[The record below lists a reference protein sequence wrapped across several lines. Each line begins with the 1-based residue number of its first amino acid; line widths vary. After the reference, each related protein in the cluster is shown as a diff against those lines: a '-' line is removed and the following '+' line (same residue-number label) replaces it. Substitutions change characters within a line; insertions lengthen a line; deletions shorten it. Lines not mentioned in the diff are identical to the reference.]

1 MERNVLENR
10 RSRGGPEPNW
20 LLYDRVLAFGFW
32 LKYYSPMSYK
42 ASRCLVSGIYF
53 VIRKAVSVTPSTE
66 AAVQQD
72 TFSTIPLPVGVSDG
86 SEWGTEE

>member
-1 MERNVLENR
+1 
-10 RSRGGPEPNW
+10 
-20 LLYDRVLAFGFW
+20 
-32 LKYYSPMSYK
+32 MSYK

>member
-1 MERNVLENR
+1 M
-10 RSRGGPEPNW
+10 
-20 LLYDRVLAFGFW
+20 
-32 LKYYSPMSYK
+32 
-42 ASRCLVSGIYF
+42 
-53 VIRKAVSVTPSTE
+53 IRKAVSVTPSME